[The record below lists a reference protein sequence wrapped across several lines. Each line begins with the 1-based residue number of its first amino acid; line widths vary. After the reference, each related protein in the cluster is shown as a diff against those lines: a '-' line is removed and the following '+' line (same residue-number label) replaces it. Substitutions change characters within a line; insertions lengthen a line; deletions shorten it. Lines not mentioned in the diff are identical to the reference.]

1 MSVSTRLRVLTDI
14 ERVIYSQQQKWE
26 AEYRFM
32 CKDGSVAY
40 VSDRGYVIRDE
51 NGDALRMVGGMSD
64 VTERRRFLT
73 NLARQ
78 ATLLDKSSDAIM
90 VLDLER
96 RITYWNQAAEAIY
109 GWRQD
114 QALGRR
120 IDEVLGED
128 RTLLEA
134 AAHCL
139 EDIAATTAF
148 AIGAMCLARS
158 SVFRGVQGGLEG
170 DVGRGTGWDVNC
182 RLVLKVNPPVV
193 DR

>member
-1 MSVSTRLRVLTDI
+1 MQTLFGHSANDLEHDSRSWTTRIHPDDKRRVLTDI

-32 CKDGSVAY
+32 RKDGSVAY

-78 ATLLDKSSDAIM
+78 ATLLDQSRDAIM

-96 RITYWNQAAEAIY
+96 
-109 GWRQD
+109 
-114 QALGRR
+114 
-120 IDEVLGED
+120 
-128 RTLLEA
+128 
-134 AAHCL
+134 
-139 EDIAATTAF
+139 
-148 AIGAMCLARS
+148 
-158 SVFRGVQGGLEG
+158 
-170 DVGRGTGWDVNC
+170 
-182 RLVLKVNPPVV
+182 
-193 DR
+193 